1 MKYQNSL
8 PLDAIQP
15 ARLDA
20 WADIYFNAHIAER
33 LAISLSKFLTAPTH
47 YLAQAGQ
54 ETALTAIA
62 NGYRPL
68 LPAQVTASQRIQKQ
82 WQDQDNAVRAEQ
94 SALQAHDPLIKL

>member
-1 MKYQNSL
+1 MKNQNSP

-15 ARLDA
+15 AHLDA
-20 WADIYFNAHIAER
+20 WADVYFKAHIAEL
-33 LAISLSKFLTAPTH
+33 LATPLSKFLTAPTH

-68 LPAQVTASQRIQKQ
+68 LPAQVAASQRIQKQ
-82 WQDQDNAVRAEQ
+82 WLDQDNAVRAEQ
-94 SALQAHDPLIKL
+94 TTVHADTTHS

>member
-15 ARLDA
+15 AHLDA
-20 WADIYFNAHIAER
+20 WADVYFKAHIAEL

-68 LPAQVTASQRIQKQ
+68 LPAQVTTSQRIQRQ
-82 WQDQDNAVRAEQ
+82 WQNQENAVRAEP
-94 SALQAHDPLIKL
+94 SATQTHDPLIKL

>member
-8 PLDAIQP
+8 QLDAIQP
-15 ARLDA
+15 AHLDA
-20 WADIYFNAHIAER
+20 WADVYFKAHIAEL

-54 ETALTAIA
+54 ETALTSIA

-68 LPAQVTASQRIQKQ
+68 LPAQAIASQRIQKQ

-94 SALQAHDPLIKL
+94 SALQARDHS